1 MTYKSFITLDELF
14 DLLVKRFWIQP
25 PDNLSPREL
34 EEWRKLKQHVIQMRL
49 VTQVEKDKTGLL
61 RLLHCSVINTFKSM
75 VVDDDVLEKEDMYI
89 LNRMK
94 AFISGEDVI
103 RFAAAKQLL
112 ILIERAV
119 RVLLS
124 HASNLAHSRYSA
136 TRW

>member
-1 MTYKSFITLDELF
+1 
-14 DLLVKRFWIQP
+14 
-25 PDNLSPREL
+25 
-34 EEWRKLKQHVIQMRL
+34 
-49 VTQVEKDKTGLL
+49 
-61 RLLHCSVINTFKSM
+61 M

-124 HASNLAHSRYSA
+124 MRR
-136 TRW
+136 T